1 MIRLPEYHSRYA
13 KYMCLLLAFLVAGMF
28 YIKGEG
34 KEGDGYFESAVDTF
48 EYIFFFE
55 DSMRKSWDSKSAL
68 RQESYN
74 NDFDFYLK
82 EMTDF
87 HREEYL
93 FNEVMYFLLVFMVI
107 PYFLLGYLFT
117 AVFHPIVIDPKRRVI
132 YTVKRGKV
140 YLFHKTTSDTASV
153 AYNDGHGI
161 IFEVDS
167 NGPVAVRLKSIKEDR
182 YRIFK
187 IGVFPSTYSMGRWNM
202 HQILCAF
209 GLEENERYRKAY
221 SVDRWKYLRWITTF
235 SLYPSFLCKKV
246 DDPYYLAQIDEY
258 LAQQEKSSV

>member
-1 MIRLPEYHSRYA
+1 MIKLPEYHSRYA
-13 KYMCLLLAFLVAGMF
+13 KVMCLVLVILISGMF
-28 YIKGEG
+28 YIKGEE
-34 KEGDGYFESAVDTF
+34 KEGSGYFESAVDTF

-55 DSMRKSWDSKSAL
+55 DAMRKSWDSKSAL

-82 EMTDF
+82 EMTGF

-107 PYFLLGYLFT
+107 PYFLLGCFFT
-117 AVFHPIVIDPKRRVI
+117 SVFHPIVLDPARKVI

-140 YLFHKTTSDTASV
+140 YLFHKTSKSTSAID
-153 AYNDGHGI
+153 YDDGHGM
-161 IFEVDS
+161 IFSENPD
-167 NGPVAVRLKSIKEDR
+167 GPIAIRLKSIKEER

-187 IGVFPSTYSMGRWNM
+187 IGVFPHTFSMGRWNV

-209 GLEENERYRKAY
+209 GLEENEKLKKLCI
-221 SVDRWKYLRWITTF
+221 VDQWMYLRWITTF

-258 LAQQEKSSV
+258 LAQQEKSSD

>member
-1 MIRLPEYHSRYA
+1 MIKLPEYHSRYA
-13 KYMCLLLAFLVAGMF
+13 KTMCLFMAIAVAIMF
-28 YIKGEG
+28 YIKDNGSKVGYYEG
-34 KEGDGYFESAVDTF
+34 VLADFND
-48 EYIFFFE
+48 IFFFE
-55 DSMRKSWDSKSAL
+55 EELKKSWEYDHASKV
-68 RQESYN
+68 
-74 NDFDFYLK
+74 DFYGSFENFK
-82 EMTDF
+82 NIMYEMHHSTVDVI
-87 HREEYL
+87 EML
-93 FNEVMYFLLVFMVI
+93 IGFLLVDMVI

-258 LAQQEKSSV
+258 LANQDKLKK